1 MTIDPFW
8 LVAAAAGGFFG
19 AALGAL
25 QSFVI
30 CGVSVL
36 LGAVGLFGNASASF
50 IGFVAFGPIFG
61 PHISFAGGVAAAA
74 FAHRRGLLDSGRDI
88 VTPLIGL
95 RRPAVL
101 LVGAAFGVVGYL
113 IHAAVVTIPWFGT
126 HTDAVAVTV
135 VIGAIIVRFGFGRTG
150 LIGRPTRVLARAG
163 VTAGGAPE
171 EGTRFVSSGDPI
183 LEGPPVDPDEPE
195 RTTGSLA
202 ARFAPD
208 QEHHWIRYQEGF
220 LANSVLGLFAGGLSA
235 AAALTIAEQYPTVG
249 PLAAT
254 VGFGFSAVSLL
265 FLSLGMAVPVTHHMT
280 LIAGVAA
287 LSFLP
292 VVGGNTVTAML
303 IGAVGGMVAAWGAEF
318 FSRLWQIRGDSH
330 IDPPASSIWLM
341 TTVVVGLAAVL

>member
-8 LVAAAAGGFFG
+8 VVAAAAGGFFG

-25 QSFVI
+25 QSFVF

-36 LGAVGLFGNASASF
+36 LGAAGLFGNASASF
-50 IGFVAFGPIFG
+50 ISFVAFGPIFG
-61 PHISFAGGVAAAA
+61 PHISFASGVAAAA
-74 FAHRRGLLDSGRDI
+74 YAHRRGLLGSGRDI

-95 RRPAVL
+95 KRPEVL
-101 LVGAAFGVVGYL
+101 LLGAVFGVVGYL
-113 IHAAVVTIPWFGT
+113 IHAVVVAVPWFGT

-135 VIGAIIVRFGFGRTG
+135 VVSAIVVRFAFGRTG
-150 LIGRPTRVLARAG
+150 LVGRPTRALAHAG
-163 VTAGGAPE
+163 TAGSPP
-171 EGTRFVSSGDPI
+171 EGTRYVSSGDPI

-195 RTTGSLA
+195 RTSGSLA

-208 QEHHWIRYQEGF
+208 EEHHWIRYQEGF
-220 LANSVLGLFAGGLSA
+220 FANSVLGLFAGGLSA

-249 PLAAT
+249 SLAAT

-292 VVGGNTVTAML
+292 LVGGNTMAAMV
-303 IGAVGGMVAAWGAEF
+303 IGAAFGMVAAWGAEF
-318 FSRLWQIRGDSH
+318 FSRFWQIRGDSH

-341 TTVVVGLAAVL
+341 TTVVVGLAALL